1 MKKYFICQRIY
12 NKKNL
17 LIVTGQIEVQDNFI
31 KDRIFFEFY
40 KDYKRDFD
48 NSIKMALSITNVRA
62 LIYGIKEVL
71 KKGSTQYQKITENN
85 NLKKFLTLNQNYIN
99 ASTKN
104 LKIGIQFENPYEF
117 LAFSDDLKKIAD
129 TVEENLF
136 LYQKKIFQS
145 IFH

>member
-85 NLKKFLTLNQNYIN
+85 NLKNLLTTQ
-99 ASTKN
+99 SR
-104 LKIGIQFENPYEF
+104 NPKG
-117 LAFSDDLKKIAD
+117 L
-129 TVEENLF
+129 
-136 LYQKKIFQS
+136 
-145 IFH
+145 